1 MQILAQPLP
10 LAIYIAVTAL
20 HFVFSAL
27 PSSWGRILKCVNL
40 FFHVALYALLMLC
53 RIPLEEVVLLYLFSL
68 LAYLLSCLLWQKNC
82 EKRAENAACSDE
94 REEKA

>member
-10 LAIYIAVTAL
+10 LVAYITAVAF

-27 PSSWGRILKCVNL
+27 PRPWDRALKFVNI

-53 RIPLEEVVLLYLFSL
+53 GIPLDEVVLLYLVSL
-68 LAYLLSCLLWQKNC
+68 LSYLLSYLLWQWIRKKQG
-82 EKRAENAACSDE
+82 ESAAGS
-94 REEKA
+94 EEQEGEI